1 MIPLRQPVPV
11 RGDIPGLLCRGTLLS
26 DVILLDVDG
35 LPVSMDNSI
44 VISPEPGWTTVYG
57 GIDEPGCE
65 RFRTLIWHSPIAIYA
80 ALHWLAERGHPC
92 LWILPATHGG
102 AVEPWDGLTAWD
114 VSAILVSASVAR
126 VAEGGKP
133 VGDLFAGWFDNGD
146 THERRSVR
154 YDHARHEAVILCAYE
169 GRRLWSGYGWD
180 IFGEYH
186 PCGFETG
193 DAGMAAADAAAL
205 TDGVALLVPG
215 GVAVLAPG
223 AA

>member
-1 MIPLRQPVPV
+1 MTPFRQPVPV

-65 RFRTLIWHSPIAIYA
+65 RFRTLIWHSPIAAYA
-80 ALHWLAERGHPC
+80 ALHWLADRGHPC
-92 LWILPATHGG
+92 LWMLPNSHGG
-102 AVEPWDGLTAWD
+102 KVEPWDGLSAWE
-114 VSAILVSASVAR
+114 VSVILVSASVAR

-133 VGDLFAGWFDNGD
+133 VSDLYRDEGVSGDLVS
-146 THERRSVR
+146 SVR
-154 YDHARHEAVILCAYE
+154 KSITANLTPEQRK
-169 GRRLWSGYGWD
+169 
-180 IFGEYH
+180 
-186 PCGFETG
+186 
-193 DAGMAAADAAAL
+193 AAIADGAAF
-205 TDGVALLVPG
+205 LVPG
-215 GVAVLAPG
+215 GVAVLVPG

>member
-1 MIPLRQPVPV
+1 MTPLRHPIAI
-11 RGDIPGLLCRGTLLS
+11 RGDVPGLLCQGTMLR
-26 DVILLDVDG
+26 DVTVLAPDGFRVLVDEAT
-35 LPVSMDNSI
+35 
-44 VISPEPGWTTVYG
+44 VISPSPGWVTVGCCYG
-57 GIDEPGCE
+57 VSAVERIGVLDWRQPG
-65 RFRTLIWHSPIAIYA
+65 TLYA
-80 ALHWLAERGHPC
+80 ALHWLADRGHPC
-92 LWILPATHGG
+92 LWMLPSSHGG
-102 AVEPWDGLTAWD
+102 KVEPWDGLTAWE

-133 VGDLFAGWFDNGD
+133 VGDLFAGWFDNGG

-154 YDHARHEAVILCAYE
+154 YDHARHEAIILCAYG

-180 IFGEYH
+180 ILGEYH
-186 PCGFETG
+186 PCGVETG

-215 GVAVLAPG
+215 GVAVRAPG